1 MDDICNN
8 IDDSNPT
15 RRRSFLFVFDDTIA
29 NIMTNKKVQAIIKE
43 LLNSLL
49 NTNIK
54 YISCIH
60 QTVLFFCSKRS

>member
-43 LLNSLL
+43 LLNSL
-49 NTNIK
+49 
-54 YISCIH
+54 
-60 QTVLFFCSKRS
+60 